1 MGAWDSAESTDIVG
15 LFMLSKI
22 KKIKVNRQGVNSLK
36 YRDDGLLVSR
46 MTARNTDRFKKKL
59 HELYGYYG
67 LRLKIENCNV
77 KIVNF
82 LDISLNLNTGNYH
95 PYTKPNNIIK
105 YINTNSNHP
114 PATIK
119 NTVKNI
125 NNRISRN
132 SANEEIF
139 NASIEPYKKALS
151 DSGYKQK
158 LKFDKNAKNVT
169 KSTKRKRGRRITW
182 YNPPYALNVKTNVG
196 AQFLRII
203 KECFPPRHKLHKICN
218 KNTLKLSY
226 RTTNNMNKILRK
238 HNHQVLK
245 DHHELMY
252 PQPNADLHCN
262 CQRSRK
268 ADCPLPNRCSVTDL
282 VYRATITRLDTNTSA
297 TQTGCTVN
305 FKKRYGQYLHS
316 FKNEN
321 ANHTC
326 LCNEVW
332 KYKKANIPYQ
342 ITWDIVARAPPYNPA
357 IGYCDL
363 CTEEKYRIMFEPG
376 GASLNQRSE
385 FFAHCYHKQPQLLQN
400 FNLSKLP
407 NHQ

>member
-95 PYTKPNNIIK
+95 PYMKPNNIIK

-169 KSTKRKRGRRITW
+169 KSTKRKRGRRIT
-182 YNPPYALNVKTNVG
+182 
-196 AQFLRII
+196 
-203 KECFPPRHKLHKICN
+203 
-218 KNTLKLSY
+218 
-226 RTTNNMNKILRK
+226 
-238 HNHQVLK
+238 
-245 DHHELMY
+245 
-252 PQPNADLHCN
+252 
-262 CQRSRK
+262 
-268 ADCPLPNRCSVTDL
+268 
-282 VYRATITRLDTNTSA
+282 
-297 TQTGCTVN
+297 
-305 FKKRYGQYLHS
+305 
-316 FKNEN
+316 
-321 ANHTC
+321 
-326 LCNEVW
+326 
-332 KYKKANIPYQ
+332 
-342 ITWDIVARAPPYNPA
+342 
-357 IGYCDL
+357 
-363 CTEEKYRIMFEPG
+363 
-376 GASLNQRSE
+376 
-385 FFAHCYHKQPQLLQN
+385 
-400 FNLSKLP
+400 
-407 NHQ
+407 